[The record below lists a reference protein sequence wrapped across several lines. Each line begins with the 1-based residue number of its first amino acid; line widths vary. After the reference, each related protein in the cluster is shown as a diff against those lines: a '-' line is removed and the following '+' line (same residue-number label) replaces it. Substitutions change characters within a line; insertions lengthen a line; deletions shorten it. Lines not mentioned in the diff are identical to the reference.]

1 MSGRAV
7 RLLRTAVAA
16 KVPARPDCRIESKR
30 AVRAEIGRSD
40 IVVVAAEPVHL
51 VLGHAKL
58 EILWQLDAK
67 SDRAFKG
74 DSRHRGAVLEL
85 RHVISKRKCGR
96 EKEERMA
103 RKRLSE
109 GLNFEVAAPEVTR
122 VGVACGI
129 GAAGT
134 HNRGERWI
142 ATAQVRLIV
151 RRREGKVRISAH

>member
-1 MSGRAV
+1 MSVRAT

-16 KVPARPDCRIESKR
+16 KVPARPDCRIESIR

-109 GLNFEVAAPEVTR
+109 GLNFEVAAPQVTR
-122 VGVACGI
+122 VGIARGR

-134 HNRGERWI
+134 YNCRERGI
-142 ATAQVRLIV
+142 AAPEVRLIM
-151 RRREGKVRISAH
+151 RRRERKIRISAH